1 MKEKK
6 EKFYQKRIQFLETE
20 NQQLKEEKAL
30 IELQLVKYKENI
42 DYDASESKK
51 FLESVLKLD
60 KEYKERLS
68 VLNSKIKE
76 CEDIIKNY
84 HIKQKDYEKRMDDE
98 FKIYMNAFKKV
109 GDKNGRQ

>member
-1 MKEKK
+1 MTEKK

-20 NQQLKEEKAL
+20 NQNLKEDKAL

-51 FLESVLKLD
+51 FLDEVLRLD

-68 VLNSKIKE
+68 VLNSKIRE
-76 CEDIIKNY
+76 CEDIIKDY
-84 HIKQKDYEKRMDDE
+84 HAKQRDYEKRMDDE
-98 FKIYMNAFKKV
+98 FKIYMNALKKV